1 MRIVLSSL
9 VNLEVVSDTQAGR
22 NIMTEAAKNEALVL
36 RSDDRGIATLT
47 LNRPDAFNTLSTP
60 LMLELKAH
68 LAALKDDTS
77 IRVVVMTGAGKAFC
91 AGHDLNEMRADP
103 SEAAMQKM
111 FSLCTDNM
119 MAMTHLPQPVIAKIN
134 GVAAAAGC
142 QLVAQCDLAIAAD
155 HAKFGTS
162 GINVGLY
169 CSTPSVPVTRNLGR
183 KQAME
188 LLMTGDMIPA
198 NQATEW
204 GLINRAVPA
213 DRLDAEVEEMAA
225 KIVSKS
231 PDAVALGKDLFY
243 RQLEEGMDAAYQ
255 RAGKAITCNMQAEA
269 TQAAIDSFLE
279 KSPLPDWPDRN
290 NS

>member
-1 MRIVLSSL
+1 M
-9 VNLEVVSDTQAGR
+9 TQQAS
-22 NIMTEAAKNEALVL
+22 NEALVL
-36 RSDDRGIATLT
+36 RSDDGGVATLT
-47 LNRPDAFNTLSTP
+47 LNRPDNYNTLSTP
-60 LMLELKAH
+60 LMLELKSH

-77 IRVVVMTGAGKAFC
+77 VRVVVLTGAGKAFC
-91 AGHDLNEMRADP
+91 AGHDLNEMHADP

-111 FSLCTDNM
+111 FALCTENM
-119 MAMTHLPQPVIAKIN
+119 LAMTHLPQPVIAKVG

-142 QLVAQCDLAIAAD
+142 QLVAQCDLAIAAE

-169 CSTPSVPVTRNLGR
+169 CSTPSVPVTRNMGR

-198 NQATEW
+198 SQAEAW
-204 GLINRAVPA
+204 GLINHAVPA
-213 DRLDAEVEEMAA
+213 EQLDDAVHEMAA
-225 KIVSKS
+225 KIASKS

-243 RQLEEGMDAAYQ
+243 RQIEEGMDAAYQ
-255 RAGKAITCNMQAEA
+255 RAGEAITCNMQADA
-269 TQAAIDSFLE
+269 TQAAIDSFLH

-290 NS
+290 K